1 MCSVVLACE
10 RISKATDADL
20 LAGRESGC
28 CAPRSDTWRYA
39 ANESRSEAH
48 RSNAAASGARRLV
61 DDISACSDRN
71 LQTPTGC
78 FSAGDSR
85 FGRS

>member
-1 MCSVVLACE
+1 MCSSVLGLW

-28 CAPRSDTWRYA
+28 CAPMSDTWRRA

-48 RSNAAASGARRLV
+48 RSNAAASGRAPPCRKI
-61 DDISACSDRN
+61 DISACSDRN
-71 LQTPTGC
+71 LATPT
-78 FSAGDSR
+78 
-85 FGRS
+85 